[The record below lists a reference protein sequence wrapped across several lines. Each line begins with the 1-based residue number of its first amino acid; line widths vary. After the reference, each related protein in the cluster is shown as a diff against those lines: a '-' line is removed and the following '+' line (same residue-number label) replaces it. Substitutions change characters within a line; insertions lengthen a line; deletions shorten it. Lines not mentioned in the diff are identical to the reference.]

1 MKKEIQMKA
10 LTAMIAITLIAFTA
24 RGSEPVPSIAMPV
37 GIGYAIDAKC
47 VRQPNALC
55 LRDAVFAPHRNIPMG
70 AVPRSRYLDAGHS
83 RGRTL
88 PTRCRSENRSSQPSH
103 NNKIDRI
110 SETGRCQHKRIQT
123 MGFQTRHVER
133 NHHAHHRAQK
143 WVGMRAS
150 PR

>member
-70 AVPRSRYLDAGHS
+70 RRPAIPLLG
-83 RGRTL
+83 RGTFKG
-88 PTRCRSENRSSQPSH
+88 TDSTDSMS
-103 NNKIDRI
+103 I
-110 SETGRCQHKRIQT
+110 
-123 MGFQTRHVER
+123 
-133 NHHAHHRAQK
+133 
-143 WVGMRAS
+143 
-150 PR
+150 